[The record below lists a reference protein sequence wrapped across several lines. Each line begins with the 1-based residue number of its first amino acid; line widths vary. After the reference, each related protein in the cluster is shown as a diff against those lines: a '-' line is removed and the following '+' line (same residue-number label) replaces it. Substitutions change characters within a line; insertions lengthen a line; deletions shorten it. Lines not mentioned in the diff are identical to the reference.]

1 MFYDPAKNDHGLPYN
16 PIKALA
22 APRPI
27 GWISTVSREGVGN
40 LAPFSFFNMLC
51 YDPPFIMISAG
62 SREDGTRKDTVRN
75 AEETGE
81 LVFNMATWDT
91 REQMNETSWIEE
103 SGVDELAA
111 AGLTPAPS
119 RLVRPVRVAESPA
132 QLECLYHQTVTLP
145 GYHAQSVHHMIV
157 AKVIGV
163 HIANEF
169 IVDGKVDLL
178 KIRPIARLGYMD
190 YTVLESTFS
199 MRKRTVEENYTP
211 KAASAAAE

>member
-1 MFYDPAKNDHGLPYN
+1 MFYDPVKNDHGLPYN

-27 GWISTVSREGVGN
+27 GWISTMSRDGVGN
-40 LAPFSFFNMLC
+40 LAPFSFFNLLC
-51 YDPPFIMISAG
+51 YNPPFIMISAG
-62 SREDGTRKDTVRN
+62 SRPDGSRKDTVRN

-91 REQMNETSWIEE
+91 REQMSETSWIEE
-103 SGVDELAA
+103 AGIDELAA
-111 AGLTPAPS
+111 VGLTPAPS

-145 GYHAQSVHHMIV
+145 GFEPQSVHHMIL

-163 HIANEF
+163 HIADEA
-169 IVDGKVDLL
+169 IVDGKVDLAG
-178 KIRPIARLGYMD
+178 IRPIARLGYMD
-190 YTVLESTFS
+190 YTVVDSTFS
-199 MRKRTVEENYTP
+199 MKKRAVEERYTP
-211 KAASAAAE
+211 KPGTRAAE